1 MDALAKSIVESID
14 SAFSNYG
21 ETVSQVIFNYYKV
34 KYGFSKRDVV
44 TNPKEFEDAL
54 ENIFGTGSACLM
66 IKRSINKELAHKF
79 KLPKDV
85 LSISSAIRR
94 ILENADYS

>member
-1 MDALAKSIVESID
+1 MDALANSIVESID
-14 SAFSNYG
+14 SAFYNYG

-44 TNPKEFEDAL
+44 TNPKEFEEAL
-54 ENIFGTGSACLM
+54 ENIFGTGPATLM
-66 IKRSINKELAHKF
+66 IRRSICKELAHKF

-85 LSISSAIRR
+85 QSISSSIRR
-94 ILENADYS
+94 ILEKADQS